1 VPRPSKRRQ
10 SVGSAKCEC
19 GERAIVTFSDPK
31 RGRAYFCATHARPL
45 FKEGLKSLP
54 HHDWKVEEDAVRVGE
69 RWTCQKC
76 GAVAGPKE
84 TSQRALRERLQ
95 LERCGDTA

>member
-1 VPRPSKRRQ
+1 MS
-10 SVGSAKCEC
+10 GAKCTTC
-19 GERAIVTFSDPK
+19 GAMAIVTFAHPEK
-31 RGRAYFCATHARPL
+31 RKEHFCATHARPL

-54 HHDWKVEEDAVRVGE
+54 HHDWKAEEDAVRDGE

-95 LERCGDTA
+95 LERCEA